1 MFARKGKCSHL
12 GAGIRAL
19 DRLANDPGSVN
30 LVRVNRHQRCLV
42 SDVTF
47 WLQCVRRAPSKKP
60 DLIFRFL
67 PLESVVPRV
76 KTLAYIILFD
86 PLPLQHQI
94 LRKRCFCHRKSDTQM
109 CLCDTCWE
117 WYHFSCVGLNQE
129 EAQQAA
135 DWKCGY
141 CRSQVDH
148 EGMQTWNLEIPQ
160 GKRKRVRVAKPREA
174 SQTPRALGIEPF
186 GDDLINVGPRTWDD
200 IVLLAQEGG
209 KKIREAE
216 ARYKRKAAAL
226 VKEGGHHIVD
236 QMSLGGVVHQGV
248 TKELVADLIAV
259 GELEEEE
266 DGKSAAD
273 DENEDD

>member
-1 MFARKGKCSHL
+1 
-12 GAGIRAL
+12 
-19 DRLANDPGSVN
+19 
-30 LVRVNRHQRCLV
+30 
-42 SDVTF
+42 
-47 WLQCVRRAPSKKP
+47 
-60 DLIFRFL
+60 
-67 PLESVVPRV
+67 
-76 KTLAYIILFD
+76 
-86 PLPLQHQI
+86 
-94 LRKRCFCHRKSDTQM
+94 
-109 CLCDTCWE
+109 
-117 WYHFSCVGLNQE
+117 
-129 EAQQAA
+129 
-135 DWKCGY
+135 
-141 CRSQVDH
+141 
-148 EGMQTWNLEIPQ
+148 MQTWNLEIPQ